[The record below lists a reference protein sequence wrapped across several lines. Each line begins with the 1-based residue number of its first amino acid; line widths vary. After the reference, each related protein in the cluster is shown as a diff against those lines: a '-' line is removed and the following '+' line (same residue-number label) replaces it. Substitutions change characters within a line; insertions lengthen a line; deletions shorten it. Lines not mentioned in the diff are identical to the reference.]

1 MKELIGFLAVL
12 LMFCLPALVQRKAG
26 GGQQA
31 HQGVSRAAGGGDI
44 PAHGPAPARGQAR
57 SAPEGRSYSD
67 VRGHPNAPRV
77 HANDRWVGHDGGD
90 DDPR

>member
-12 LMFCLPALVQRKAG
+12 LMFCLPALAQRKAVG
-26 GGQQA
+26 GG
-31 HQGVSRAAGGGDI
+31 HI

-57 SAPEGRSYSD
+57 PAPEGRSYSD
-67 VRGHPNAPRV
+67 VRGHPNAPHV
-77 HANDRWVGHDGGD
+77 HSNDRWVGHDGGH

>member
-12 LMFCLPALVQRKAG
+12 LMFCLPALVQRKVG

-31 HQGVSRAAGGGDI
+31 HQGGSRAVGGGHI
-44 PAHGPAPARGQAR
+44 PAHGPAPAQGQAR
-57 SAPEGRSYSD
+57 PAPEGRSYSD
-67 VRGHPNAPRV
+67 VRGHPSAPHV
-77 HANDRWVGHDGGD
+77 HSNDRPVGHDGGD